1 MVSCEKGFI
10 LGHYHQIK
18 HKYFI
23 SYLELDSLKTIDQ
36 THIMRHNNF
45 LRTMGTIEM
54 NDFIGNFDSCC
65 DLQQTKNPT
74 LFTPFMAWK
83 YLSNIK
89 KMLHPNLSL
98 HSTNQNVAPSL
109 VSKLHITSNT
119 TMNSG
124 TILIFW
130 QQLHQLI
137 TIMGKLLLLHAT

>member
-10 LGHYHQIK
+10 LGHCHQIK

-54 NDFIGNFDSCC
+54 NDFIGKFDSCC
-65 DLQQTKNPT
+65 DLQQMKNPT

-89 KMLHPNLSL
+89 K
-98 HSTNQNVAPSL
+98 NVTPKF
-109 VSKLHITSNT
+109 VITFKKSKCGTFIGLQTTYHI
-119 TMNSG
+119 
-124 TILIFW
+124 
-130 QQLHQLI
+130 QYHDE
-137 TIMGKLLLLHAT
+137 